1 MWTDDTAHSATKVP
15 EGKGERLIIC
25 HAGTSNG
32 FVQNSLLAF
41 KSKKTGEYHEDM
53 NAEVFTEW
61 FQIMLNNL
69 EEPSIIIMD
78 NAPYHSVQLNKPPT
92 MSNKKSELIEWL
104 KANNIEAGK
113 SMLKVELI
121 NLVKL
126 NKPQSPI
133 YKLDEMARVCG
144 HEVLRLPPYHCQYN
158 AIELL
163 WAQVKGNLVN
173 HYLICISLCL
183 QLEL

>member
-25 HAGTSNG
+25 HAGTCNG

-41 KSKKTGEYHEDM
+41 KSKKTGKYHEDM

-61 FQIMLNNL
+61 FQNMLNNL

-78 NAPYHSVQLNKPPT
+78 NASYHSVSI
-92 MSNKKSELIEWL
+92 SNNKSELIEWL
-104 KANNIEAGK
+104 KANNIEAGE
-113 SMLKVELI
+113 SMSKEELI
-121 NLVKL
+121 NFVKL

-133 YKLDEMARVCG
+133 YKLDEMARVCS
-144 HEVLRLPPYHCQYN
+144 HEVLRLPLYYCQFN
-158 AIELL
+158 AIELI
-163 WAQVKGNLVN
+163 WAQVKGKLVN
-173 HYLICISLCL
+173 HNLICISLCL
-183 QLEL
+183 QFEF